1 MENNTDNSEQ
11 ELNRLALE
19 EEYRRRFS
27 GYEAPKRKN
36 NYLLH
41 IGLFLLTF
49 ITTTLGGVYWG
60 GNDPYNISNFTLG
73 LTYSCL
79 ILFIISAHE
88 FGHYFAAK
96 IHKVD
101 VTLPYYIPFPFLFL
115 NPFGTMGAVIRM
127 RSAAST
133 RKALFDI
140 GVSGPIAGWIA
151 SVVIL
156 IIGFTT
162 LPSIEF
168 LFKIH
173 PDYAMN
179 GVLVQGETFGYSILF
194 WTFEK
199 LFASPSGFM
208 PPMNEVYHYPFL
220 CAGWFGLLITALN
233 MMPAG
238 QLDGGHISYTMFG
251 SRNSNI
257 LGHIVVGI
265 LFIMGVIGL
274 LPLIDINVDFGSVN
288 WLVWALLI
296 TFVIKI
302 PHPPTVNHDPEPL
315 SKTRMAIGWFTF
327 LILILSFAPV
337 PIYLK

>member
-1 MENNTDNSEQ
+1 M
-11 ELNRLALE
+11 
-19 EEYRRRFS
+19 
-27 GYEAPKRKN
+27 
-36 NYLLH
+36 
-41 IGLFLLTF
+41 
-49 ITTTLGGVYWG
+49 GGVFWG
-60 GNDPYNISNFTLG
+60 GRDPYDPQNFTLG
-73 LTYSCL
+73 LTYSIL

-127 RSAAST
+127 RSRAST

-140 GVSGPIAGWIA
+140 GSAGPIAGWIA
-151 SVVIL
+151 SVIIL

-162 LPSIEF
+162 LPSIEY

-173 PDYAMN
+173 PDYAMK
-179 GVLVQGETFGYSILF
+179 GVLVEGESFGYNILF
-194 WTFEK
+194 WTFER

-251 SRNSNI
+251 SKNSTI
-257 LGHIVVGI
+257 IGHIVVGI
-265 LFIMGVIGL
+265 LFIMGVLGL
-274 LPLIDINVDFGSVN
+274 LPLLEINIEIGSLN

-296 TFVIKI
+296 TFAIKI
-302 PHPPTVNHDPEPL
+302 KHPPTVDHDPEPL
-315 SKTRMAIGWFTF
+315 NKTRMAIGWFTY
-327 LILILSFAPV
+327 LILILSFTPV

>member
-27 GYEAPKRKN
+27 GYEVPKKKN

-60 GNDPYNISNFTLG
+60 GNDPYNISNFSLG

-96 IHKVD
+96 IHNVD

-140 GVSGPIAGWIA
+140 GVAGPIAGWIA
-151 SVVIL
+151 SVIIL

-194 WTFEK
+194 WTFER

-251 SRNSNI
+251 SKKSANI
-257 LGHIVVGI
+257 GYIVVVI
-265 LFIMGVIGL
+265 LFIMGIIGL
-274 LPLIDINVDFGSVN
+274 LPLLDINVDFGSVN

-296 TFVIKI
+296 IFVIKVK
-302 PHPPTVNHDPEPL
+302 HPPTVNHDPQPL
-315 SKTRMAIGWFTF
+315 SKTRMAIGWLTF
-327 LILILSFAPV
+327 LILVLSFAPV

>member
-27 GYEAPKRKN
+27 GYEVPKKKN
-36 NYLLH
+36 NYLFH

-151 SVVIL
+151 SVIIL

-194 WTFEK
+194 KSFEW

-251 SRNSNI
+251 SKSSSI
-257 LGHIVVGI
+257 IGHVVVGI

-337 PIYLK
+337 PIYIK

>member
-27 GYEAPKRKN
+27 GYEAPKKKN
-36 NYLLH
+36 NYLFH

-60 GNDPYNISNFTLG
+60 GNDPYNISNFALG

-140 GVSGPIAGWIA
+140 GVAGPIAGWIA
-151 SVVIL
+151 SVIIL

-194 WTFEK
+194 KSFEW

-251 SRNSNI
+251 SKSSSI
-257 LGHIVVGI
+257 IGHVVVGI

-337 PIYLK
+337 PIYIK

>member
-27 GYEAPKRKN
+27 GYEAPKKKN

-41 IGLFLLTF
+41 IGLFLFTF

-60 GNDPYNISNFTLG
+60 GKDPYDISNFTLG

-140 GVSGPIAGWIA
+140 GVAGPIAGWIA
-151 SVVIL
+151 SVIIL

-251 SRNSNI
+251 SKNSSI
-257 LGHIVVGI
+257 LGHVVVGI

-274 LPLIDINVDFGSVN
+274 LPLIDINVDFGSIN

-296 TFVIKI
+296 TFAIKI

-337 PIYLK
+337 PIYFK